1 MSLQLRKWVGRQ
13 RIFETIENRDTFG
26 LPIQVE
32 TLCEF
37 VQTSEDNCTA
47 LHQAVARRQLLSF
60 PNLAAELGPK
70 PH

>member
-1 MSLQLRKWVGRQ
+1 MSLQLRKWVGWQ
-13 RIFETIENRDTFG
+13 LIFETIENRDTFG
-26 LPIQVE
+26 LLVQVE
-32 TLCEF
+32 TLYGF

-47 LHQAVARRQLLSF
+47 LNQAITRRQLLSF